1 MMQAMPSTQPSWVVC
16 DHCGQ
21 AHRWQPLAPRAVAR
35 CVRCNAV
42 LGRGHKLGLQPLLA
56 LTLAALIVLL
66 IAQAS
71 PLISVRLAGSEVQTS
86 FPMAVLTSWQQGEH
100 LVAILAVITAGLAPA
115 LFIGL
120 RLYLLL
126 PMQRGHLPAGYA
138 ACLRWLYQAS
148 RWNTVEV
155 LTVGAL
161 LALVRIADLAQATPG
176 PGLAAFA
183 VLALLLAAIES
194 AGLRHLWWHVP

>member
-1 MMQAMPSTQPSWVVC
+1 MALMTPVQPSWVVC
-16 DHCGQ
+16 EHCGQ
-21 AHRWQPLAPRAVAR
+21 AHRWQPLAPGAVAR

-66 IAQAS
+66 IAQTS
-71 PLISVRLAGSEVQTS
+71 PLISIRLAGSVVQTS
-86 FPMAVLTSWQQGEH
+86 FPMAVATSWQQGEH
-100 LVAILAVITAGLAPA
+100 LVALLAVVTAGLAPA
-115 LFIGL
+115 LFIAL

-126 PMQRGHLPAGYA
+126 ALLRGYLPAGYA
-138 ACLRWLYQAS
+138 ACLRLLYQAS

-161 LALVRIADLAQATPG
+161 LALVRIADLAQAAPG